1 MPIRRSATVWPM
13 TNEPSGSTTITAS
26 GSAAILGLARP
37 YLTRCIEC
45 VYNTPMKRSQSAG
58 RPVAGSE
65 KKQRY
70 QVVLEPSIA
79 ENARRDGGDNLSRGL
94 SKLPQINARLRS
106 VKDKYESALKAIAE
120 TTTDQK
126 ARKAALDA
134 LGEGY
139 KILSEFFQAI

>member
-1 MPIRRSATVWPM
+1 MKIVRQTQAYVTHPPTRCFHAYT
-13 TNEPSGSTTITAS
+13 
-26 GSAAILGLARP
+26 AILTL
-37 YLTRCIEC
+37 CIKC
-45 VYNTPMKRSQSAG
+45 VYYTPMKHKQSVG
-58 RPVAGSE
+58 RPVIGAA

-70 QVVLEPSIA
+70 QVVLEPSVA

-106 VKDKYESALKAIAE
+106 VKDKYEAALKAIAE

-126 ARKAALDA
+126 ARKVALDA

-139 KILSEFFQAI
+139 RILSEFFQAI

>member
-1 MPIRRSATVWPM
+1 VLPLGYTV
-13 TNEPSGSTTITAS
+13 S
-26 GSAAILGLARP
+26 
-37 YLTRCIEC
+37 LTRCITC
-45 VYNTPMKRSQSAG
+45 VYNTPMKHKQSAG
-58 RPVAGSE
+58 RPVAGAE

-70 QVVLEPSIA
+70 QVVLEPSDA
-79 ENARRDGGDNLSRGL
+79 ENARREGGDNNLSRGL

-106 VKDKYESALKAIAE
+106 VKDKYEAALKAIAE

-139 KILSEFFQAI
+139 RILSEFFQAI